1 MAILISKWTSFRAKN
16 ISSGKG
22 CHYLMIKRSVNQE
35 DKTVL
40 NICAPNNRITK
51 MHTRKTDRAPRRNS
65 QIFSISWRFQY
76 PSLNIENHK
85 DIVDLN
91 NTVNQLDLINVYGL
105 SHITTAEYSSL
116 FFLSAHRTVSMMNHN
131 LGHKT
136 SLGNLK

>member
-1 MAILISKWTSFRAKN
+1 M
-16 ISSGKG
+16 
-22 CHYLMIKRSVNQE
+22 Y
-35 DKTVL
+35 
-40 NICAPNNRITK
+40 
-51 MHTRKTDRAPRRNS
+51 TRKTDRAPRRNS

-91 NTVNQLDLINVYGL
+91 NTVNQLDLINVYRL

-116 FFLSAHRTVSMMNHN
+116 FFLRAHTTVSMMNHN